1 MSQAVGPELKSYN
14 EMKPFRLEVQ
24 DNGLQMELRQ
34 KILQAELLRSDSRL
48 RSLIILS
55 GAVHTG
61 VEVHRMDSEISG
73 LVE

>member
-14 EMKPFRLEVQ
+14 EMKLFRLEVQ
-24 DNGLQMELRQ
+24 DNGLQMELRL